1 MRRRHITSPVR
12 SRKDAQARTTGTT
25 LLLAAVLVAC
35 SGDRPSPDSDFEVPR
50 GPVPE
55 SEFVLS
61 AGDSTFW
68 VRTGAHGVSVRGSP
82 LLLARADGRFYEL
95 YVTDDDRSYRD
106 AVLVGQ
112 RLWRRDLVTNDSA
125 VVFADSAVGAL
136 ARRWARENPLD
147 RPLRPDE
154 EEGDDPLVIASGE
167 LAVLDVVG
175 PYVSFEWLADLHPL
189 GEQPT
194 HRLHRGVRD
203 VRSGRAV
210 ALRTLVGDSAAG
222 ALLSEANRA
231 FRAATDSLARGE
243 LAQGEY
249 IFDAS
254 SFALGVEGG
263 SPVIAFLAPARTG
276 SAGELAGIPLPSL
289 PVKPLD
295 WWNEHVRAER
305 SKSVGRVIEE
315 SWKAGADLKLVAR
328 YESGGLVRLLLR
340 QEAGNAGVGDERGA
354 AREWQLGRVTPPVQ
368 RVYWFDQPP
377 VDSSTRAAL
386 ERAFDD
392 ADRYELELPVAPLPP
407 LQFAE
412 RRETAR
418 PAPVVATLS
427 ARP

>member
-1 MRRRHITSPVR
+1 MSTLPLHSPG
-12 SRKDAQARTTGTT
+12 A
-25 LLLAAVLVAC
+25 LLLACALLAC
-35 SGDRPSPDSDFEVPR
+35 EGGARSAQDAGFEPSSEPAPA
-50 GPVPE
+50 
-55 SEFVLS
+55 SEFVIS

-68 VRTGAHGVSVRGSP
+68 VRSGEHGVSLRGSP

-106 AVLVGQ
+106 AVFVGQ
-112 RLWRRDLVTNDSA
+112 RLWRRDILTNDSA
-125 VVFADSAVGAL
+125 VVFADSSIAEL
-136 ARRWARENPLD
+136 ARRWARENPMDL
-147 RPLRPDE
+147 PLAPDE
-154 EEGDDPLVIASGE
+154 EDGGDPIAIASGE

-254 SFALGVEGG
+254 SCALGVEGG

-305 SKSVGRVIEE
+305 SKSVG
-315 SWKAGADLKLVAR
+315 
-328 YESGGLVRLLLR
+328 
-340 QEAGNAGVGDERGA
+340 
-354 AREWQLGRVTPPVQ
+354 
-368 RVYWFDQPP
+368 
-377 VDSSTRAAL
+377 
-386 ERAFDD
+386 
-392 ADRYELELPVAPLPP
+392 
-407 LQFAE
+407 
-412 RRETAR
+412 
-418 PAPVVATLS
+418 
-427 ARP
+427 